1 MTSQLEILKSEWG
14 LKILGVHVIGTRKDL
29 RVLEDAYREKVY
41 NWSRKKVAKQQSR
54 EYARMQMET
63 VS

>member
-1 MTSQLEILKSEWG
+1 MKV
-14 LKILGVHVIGTRKDL
+14 LGVRVIGTRKDL
-29 RVLEDAYREKVY
+29 RVLEETYREKVY
-41 NWSRKKVAKQQSR
+41 DWSRKKVAKQRSQ